1 MKYSTLLLVL
11 FMLGFAGCSDFLEES
26 SLDEI
31 RPSSID
37 DLMQIMVGEVY
48 PLSNTVRSFQD
59 FLTDDV
65 ECFGAQGQELMESPI
80 ENLYFLFSWD
90 NEMFNE
96 RAGSHERV
104 NAWKVYYNKI
114 MGANTVL
121 EYLDEVIGE
130 QASKDNL
137 RGQALTM
144 RGWYYFLLVNLFGL
158 PYNYGDPTEN
168 MGVPLKL
175 KMEITGSYYRRN
187 SVAEVYEQIEKD
199 LLDGI
204 NLLENNPIVMSEY
217 KINALAA
224 KSILSRVYLYME
236 NWDGV
241 LRYTNEVLA
250 EKSELTAL
258 ASADEAA
265 FVWQGS
271 NAFGVYNMTTS
282 NEVIWL
288 YSNMGETS
296 TFYTAGSFNYRAPF
310 GVSDDL
316 MDLYEFENDTEKKN
330 FKDLRPFLYFSTSAY
345 FLQGLP
351 VYYQLYGCKCGKQS
365 LTIGTKGIR
374 TAELYLNRAEAY
386 TRKFIALGDDND
398 RKLALADLNNL
409 RRHRYDT
416 RNVAYEPKDYRNGSD
431 LLEFCKEERRREL
444 CFEDH
449 RWFDLRRYG
458 MPSFTHT
465 YFINTYNKEVI
476 TLTEE
481 DPRYVLPI
489 PKLALD
495 RNPLLIQNKR

>member
-80 ENLYFLFSWD
+80 EKLYFLFSRD

-365 LTIGTKGIR
+365 
-374 TAELYLNRAEAY
+374 
-386 TRKFIALGDDND
+386 
-398 RKLALADLNNL
+398 
-409 RRHRYDT
+409 
-416 RNVAYEPKDYRNGSD
+416 
-431 LLEFCKEERRREL
+431 
-444 CFEDH
+444 
-449 RWFDLRRYG
+449 
-458 MPSFTHT
+458 
-465 YFINTYNKEVI
+465 
-476 TLTEE
+476 
-481 DPRYVLPI
+481 
-489 PKLALD
+489 
-495 RNPLLIQNKR
+495 

>member
-1 MKYSTLLLVL
+1 
-11 FMLGFAGCSDFLEES
+11 
-26 SLDEI
+26 
-31 RPSSID
+31 
-37 DLMQIMVGEVY
+37 
-48 PLSNTVRSFQD
+48 
-59 FLTDDV
+59 
-65 ECFGAQGQELMESPI
+65 
-80 ENLYFLFSWD
+80 
-90 NEMFNE
+90 
-96 RAGSHERV
+96 
-104 NAWKVYYNKI
+104 
-114 MGANTVL
+114 
-121 EYLDEVIGE
+121 
-130 QASKDNL
+130 
-137 RGQALTM
+137 
-144 RGWYYFLLVNLFGL
+144 
-158 PYNYGDPTEN
+158 
-168 MGVPLKL
+168 
-175 KMEITGSYYRRN
+175 
-187 SVAEVYEQIEKD
+187 
-199 LLDGI
+199 
-204 NLLENNPIVMSEY
+204 MSEY

-236 NWDGV
+236 NWGGV

-465 YFINTYNKEVI
+465 YFINTDNKEVI

>member
-258 ASADEAA
+258 AEC
-265 FVWQGS
+265 
-271 NAFGVYNMTTS
+271 
-282 NEVIWL
+282 
-288 YSNMGETS
+288 
-296 TFYTAGSFNYRAPF
+296 R
-310 GVSDDL
+310 
-316 MDLYEFENDTEKKN
+316 
-330 FKDLRPFLYFSTSAY
+330 
-345 FLQGLP
+345 
-351 VYYQLYGCKCGKQS
+351 
-365 LTIGTKGIR
+365 
-374 TAELYLNRAEAY
+374 
-386 TRKFIALGDDND
+386 
-398 RKLALADLNNL
+398 
-409 RRHRYDT
+409 
-416 RNVAYEPKDYRNGSD
+416 
-431 LLEFCKEERRREL
+431 
-444 CFEDH
+444 
-449 RWFDLRRYG
+449 
-458 MPSFTHT
+458 
-465 YFINTYNKEVI
+465 
-476 TLTEE
+476 
-481 DPRYVLPI
+481 
-489 PKLALD
+489 
-495 RNPLLIQNKR
+495 